1 MSDNTTSQA
10 WTLREMVVIAA
21 LGVVFGVVYMYLV
34 PLWIALNGVPAI
46 GALATDIM
54 LGLWCIASV
63 IAAYIIRKPFVAF
76 TTEVVAAIV
85 EVLAGVPGGL
95 IIVLT
100 GVIQGAGAEV
110 PFAATRWRKYGYTVL
125 MASGACAALF
135 SFVYNWF
142 RFGYGNLDAGLLV
155 VMFVLRIASGVLLA
169 GLLGGW
175 LGDRLRSTGVL
186 RGLAID
192 SDSAG
197 ARAPVA
203 SRAAE

>member
-1 MSDNTTSQA
+1 MNNGTTAQS
-10 WTLREMVVIAA
+10 WTLREMAVIAA

-34 PLWIALNGVPAI
+34 PLWIALNGIPAI

-63 IAAYIIRKPFVAF
+63 IAAYIIRKPLVAF
-76 TTEVVAAIV
+76 TTEVVAALV
-85 EVLAGVPGGL
+85 EVLAGTPGGL
-95 IIVLT
+95 IIILT
-100 GVIQGAGAEV
+100 GVIQGAGAEL
-110 PFAATRWRKYGYTVL
+110 PFAATRWRNYGYTTL

-142 RFGYGNLDAGLLV
+142 RFGYASFDPGLLV
-155 VMFVLRIASGVLLA
+155 VMFVLRIASGIVFA

-175 LGDRLRSTGVL
+175 LSDRLRATGVL

-192 SDSAG
+192 SDVAAPQPMAG
-197 ARAPVA
+197 
-203 SRAAE
+203 RAAE